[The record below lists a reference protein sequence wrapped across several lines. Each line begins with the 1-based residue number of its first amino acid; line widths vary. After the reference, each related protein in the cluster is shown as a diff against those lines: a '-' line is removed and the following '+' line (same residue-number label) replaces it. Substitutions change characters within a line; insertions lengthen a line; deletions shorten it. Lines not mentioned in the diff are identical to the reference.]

1 MHKNNFTALSQTRS
15 VNETR
20 LDGTK
25 SLTSFPLGDHIR
37 VWSGGLYYHHML
49 VVKVI
54 DAKKLKVIHRTG
66 YQNQDYFN
74 SLAAESGVASASLSS
89 FSVSLSDGIAAKIKE
104 ESVPLDPKEQIVE
117 LLEYVEPNVVK
128 YNGKKAIMRA
138 RERVGQDTSFSV
150 FFKNCES
157 FVNWA
162 ITGQEVTN
170 QGELGLLAGGAA
182 VGIGL
187 VTLGAPLMVGAGL
200 VFLAG
205 YLNGKSSRKKE

>member
-1 MHKNNFTALSQTRS
+1 
-15 VNETR
+15 
-20 LDGTK
+20 
-25 SLTSFPLGDHIR
+25 
-37 VWSGGLYYHHML
+37 ML

-117 LLEYVEPNVVK
+117 LLEYEEPDVVK
-128 YNGKKAIMRA
+128 YNGKKAITRA
-138 RERVGQDTSFSV
+138 RERVGQDTNFSI

-170 QGELGLLAGGAA
+170 QGELAAAGLVAGRAA
-182 VGIGL
+182 VAGIGL
-187 VTLGAPLMVGAGL
+187 MTLGAPLMVGAGL
-200 VFLAG
+200 LFLAG
-205 YLNGKSSRKKE
+205 YLNGKSSSKKD

>member
-1 MHKNNFTALSQTRS
+1 MHKNNFTVLSQTRS

-20 LDGTK
+20 LDGTE

-49 VVKVI
+49 VVEVT
-54 DAKKLKVIHRTG
+54 DAENLIVIHCTG
-66 YQNQDYFN
+66 YQNQDYFD

-89 FSVSLSDGIAAKIKE
+89 FSVSHSNGIAAEIKE
-104 ESVPLDPKEQIVE
+104 ESILIRPKEQTVE
-117 LLEYVEPNVVK
+117 LLEYEGLNVVRC
-128 YNGKKAIMRA
+128 NGEEAIMRA
-138 RERVGQDTSFSV
+138 RTRVGDTSYSI

-187 VTLGAPLMVGAGL
+187 MTLAAPLMVGAGL
-200 VFLAG
+200 AFFAG
-205 YLNGKSSRKKE
+205 YLNGKSSSKKD

>member
-1 MHKNNFTALSQTRS
+1 
-15 VNETR
+15 
-20 LDGTK
+20 
-25 SLTSFPLGDHIR
+25 
-37 VWSGGLYYHHML
+37 ML

-54 DAKKLKVIHRTG
+54 GAKKLKVIHCTE
-66 YQNQDYFN
+66 YQNQNYST
-74 SLAAESGVASASLSS
+74 SLAVGSGVASALSS
-89 FSVSLSDGIAAKIKE
+89 FSLSDGIVAVIKE
-104 ESVPLDPKEQIVE
+104 ESVYLDPKKQTVE
-117 LLEYVEPNVVK
+117 LLEYKEPNVVK
-128 YNGKKAIMRA
+128 YNGKEAIIRA
-138 RERVGQDTSFSV
+138 RARVGDTSFSI

-200 VFLAG
+200 AFLAG
-205 YLNGKSSRKKE
+205 YLLNGKSSSKKD